1 MAEMSDHQPLDKQA
15 LRAREQFR
23 ARLHGAELQPLFD
36 YLPDVY
42 FVAKDMQG
50 RVMLA
55 NQLAARMCGFER
67 ELDMVGKSDLEIF
80 AEDRARGYMQDDRH
94 VFETAES
101 IVDRVEMA
109 PDPNNSINWMVV
121 TKVPLYSSEG
131 EMVGLACIARNTV
144 DTHTALRPYTEM
156 NEVLEHVRLHYAQ
169 PIKIDQLA
177 EMVHLST
184 SQFERRFRQLF
195 VLTPTKHIQ
204 NVRVSAACHRLASSH
219 ETVATIAAEVGF
231 YDQSHF
237 TRAFQRVMG
246 VSPSEYRKQER
257 RRVL

>member
-1 MAEMSDHQPLDKQA
+1 MSRDEPLDEQA
-15 LRAREQFR
+15 LRARERFR
-23 ARLHGAELQPLFD
+23 ERLHGAELQPLFD
-36 YLPDVY
+36 YLPNVY
-42 FVAKDMQG
+42 FVAKDMDG

-67 ELDMVGKSDLEIF
+67 ELDMIGKTDLDIF
-80 AEDRARGYMQDDRH
+80 TEDRAKGYMQDDRH
-94 VFETAES
+94 VFETGQS

-121 TKVPLYSSEG
+121 TKVPLYSRKG

-144 DTHTALRPYTEM
+144 DTQTALRPYTEM

-169 PIKIDQLA
+169 PIKIDELA
-177 EMVHLST
+177 VRVHLST

-195 VLTPTKHIQ
+195 KTTPTKHIQ
-204 NVRVSAACHRLASSH
+204 NVRVSAACHRLASSY
-219 ETVATIAAEVGF
+219 ETVATIASEVGF

-246 VSPSEYRKQER
+246 VSPSEYRKQGR

>member
-1 MAEMSDHQPLDKQA
+1 MSDREALDESA
-15 LRAREQFR
+15 LRARDRFR
-23 ARLHGAELQPLFD
+23 ECLRGAELQPLFD

-42 FVAKDMQG
+42 FVAKDMEG

-55 NQLAARMCGFER
+55 NQFAARLCGFER
-67 ELDMVGKSDLEIF
+67 ELDMVGKTDLEIF
-80 AEDRARGYMQDDRH
+80 AEDRAHGYMQDDRH
-94 VFETAES
+94 VFKTGQS

-109 PDPNNSINWMVV
+109 PDPNHSINWMVV
-121 TKVPLYSSEG
+121 TKVPLYSSHG

-156 NEVLEHVRLHYAQ
+156 NAALEHVRLHYAQ
-169 PIKIDQLA
+169 PIKIDELA
-177 EMVHLST
+177 AKVHLST

-195 VLTPTKHIQ
+195 ELTPTKHIQ
-204 NVRVSAACHRLASSH
+204 NVRVSAACHQLASSH
-219 ETVATIAAEVGF
+219 ATVATIASETGF

-246 VSPSEYRKQER
+246 VSPSEYRKQGR